1 MDDKKEGFSYTYSAK
16 QQEEVKRIRQKYLP
30 PEENKLEQLRRLDES
45 ATRPGRIA
53 ALAVG
58 LTGTLL
64 LDAGMCCATVWTAY
78 FIPGV
83 VIGTAGLAAAGASS
97 PLYSA
102 MTKHQRAKLALQ
114 IVQLSQ
120 ELMAER

>member
-1 MDDKKEGFSYTYSAK
+1 M
-16 QQEEVKRIRQKYLP
+16 
-30 PEENKLEQLRRLDES
+30 
-45 ATRPGRIA
+45 
-53 ALAVG
+53 
-58 LTGTLL
+58 TGTLL

-83 VIGTAGLAAAGASS
+83 VIGTAGLAAADAAS